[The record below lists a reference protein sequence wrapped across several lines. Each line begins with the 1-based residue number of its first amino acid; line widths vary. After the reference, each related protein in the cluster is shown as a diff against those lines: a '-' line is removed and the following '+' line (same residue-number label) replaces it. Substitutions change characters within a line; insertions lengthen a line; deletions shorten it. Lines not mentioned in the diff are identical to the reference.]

1 MFVKPEYM
9 FDGEVIILTKIRK
22 LTVENMLLNIKV
34 LTVESKDS

>member
-1 MFVKPEYM
+1 MFDKLEYM
-9 FDGEVIILTKIRK
+9 FDGKVILLTKITK